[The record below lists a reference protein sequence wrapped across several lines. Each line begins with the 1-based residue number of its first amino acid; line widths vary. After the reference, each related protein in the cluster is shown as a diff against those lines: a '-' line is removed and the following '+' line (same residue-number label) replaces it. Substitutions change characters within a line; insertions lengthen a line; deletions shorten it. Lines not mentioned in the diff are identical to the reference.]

1 MEYNTGSIRRH
12 ECRVGK
18 EMRTARKPYTVGVF
32 YIPSAGNRSTMRC
45 RNDAGR
51 VRAEDGQQMAQR
63 LVERG

>member
-32 YIPSAGNRSTMRC
+32 YIP
-45 RNDAGR
+45 
-51 VRAEDGQQMAQR
+51 
-63 LVERG
+63 